1 MIPVGLGGLTVMKQA
16 IGIFDSGLGG
26 LTVMKQAIKVLPNEN
41 FIYFGDTARVPY
53 GDKSP
58 ETIIRY
64 SFENAAFLLSHNIK
78 LLLVACNTASAYAIK
93 DLQQQFSLPIV
104 DVIEPAVQQ
113 AVQIT
118 DNRRI
123 AILGTRATINS
134 GIYQK
139 RIQEK
144 LPFAEVFS
152 IACPL
157 LVPLVEENF
166 HSHPATRMIIQEY
179 LTPLKKQGVD
189 TVILGCT
196 HYPLLLELIRE
207 KLRDVTLLDSASAC
221 ANAVV
226 EQLEKEKLT
235 TNLITEGKRKY
246 YVSDSPERFR
256 QVGEN
261 FLGIPIEKVERRTL

>member
-1 MIPVGLGGLTVMKQA
+1 MEKEAP

-26 LTVMKQAIKVLPNEN
+26 LTVMRQVIKALPYEN
-41 FIYFGDTARVPY
+41 VIYFGDTARVPY

-58 ETIIRY
+58 ETIVRY
-64 SFENAAFLLSHNIK
+64 SFENTSFLLSHQIK

-93 DLQQQFSLPIV
+93 ELRQQFSLPII
-104 DVIEPAVQQ
+104 DVIEPAVRK
-113 AVQIT
+113 AIQIT
-118 DNRRI
+118 KNQRI
-123 AILGTRATINS
+123 AVLGTRATTHS

-139 RIQEK
+139 RILEK
-144 LPFAEVFS
+144 LPSAEVFS

-179 LTPLKKQGVD
+179 LSPLKKQGVD

-196 HYPLLLELIRE
+196 HYPLLFERIRE
-207 KLRDVTLLDSASAC
+207 EFGGDVTLLDSASAC
-221 ANAVV
+221 ASEVV
-226 EQLEKEKLT
+226 AQLEKIRLKTNLT
-235 TNLITEGKRKY
+235 TAGKHKY
-246 YVSDSPERFR
+246 FVSDSPQKFR

-261 FLGIPIEKVERRTL
+261 FLGVPIEKVERRTL